1 MPSTELPPS
10 TPADRERDWSLIA
23 INFLPGLLAGTQI
36 AAVLFFLNP
45 ELSFS
50 TASFIRASLLY
61 GGLLGVV
68 SALVLT
74 LLTWRF
80 GYRARRTLPWSV
92 TLVLIFA
99 ALLNWLHPA
108 YYSYFLPSGINVR
121 MIKAA
126 IILTL
131 IALACFYTALLH
143 TVNRRPYSLRS
154 RVGLALLVLASVY
167 FVAERR
173 ESFQPRTPPP
183 PLPSVIELEQR
194 PLLLVV
200 GLDGATL
207 DAILPLARQGRLPFF
222 ARLIETG
229 AYARLN
235 SFPPARPPALWTTL
249 ATGRLPYDHG
259 ILDDRIFPLDLLA
272 PDAYIKLLPRGI
284 GFARWGTFGRQ
295 SRATDATFRR
305 SPALWEILD
314 RLGVL
319 SGSVGWPMTYP
330 VSESLVFAFSDHF
343 FGGDFSPS
351 NARPEDVAQRGQLF
365 RVEPEDIDASTLEAF
380 GTRVPYSLIDAL
392 AGDLWRESLTGFLL
406 EQGPEVQ
413 AVFLMLPGL
422 GTISKS
428 HFGGYAAVQFGGT
441 HDPERQQAAQIVTSY
456 YRHLDRF
463 LAAVWQRAA
472 EPRILAVVS
481 PYGYEAPTGMRRLGA
496 LAAGRSLEG
505 FSHQAPDGVLMLVGE
520 GVRPG
525 TFLEQAELIDVF
537 PSLLYALGLPIAR
550 DLDGRVLTSAFS
562 STFLAR
568 QPLTFVPSYDTL
580 AIRQRDY
587 QLPKPLES

>member
-1 MPSTELPPS
+1 LPSDTPPS
-10 TPADRERDWSLIA
+10 SSNADRQRDRSLVA
-23 INFLPGLLAGTQI
+23 LNFLPGLLAGTQI

-45 ELSFS
+45 ELPFS

-61 GGLLGVV
+61 GGLLGVI
-68 SALVLT
+68 STLLLT
-74 LLTWRF
+74 LLTRRS
-80 GYRARRTLPWSV
+80 GERARRVLPWAV
-92 TLVLIFA
+92 TMVLIFA

-143 TVNRRPYSLRS
+143 TVNRRPYSLRT
-154 RVGLALLVLASVY
+154 RVGFILLVLASVY

-173 ESFQPRTPPP
+173 EAFHPRTPPP

-222 ARLIETG
+222 ARLIENG

-249 ATGRLPYDHG
+249 ATGRLPYEHG
-259 ILDDRIFPLDLLA
+259 IVDGRIFPLDLLA

-284 GFARWGTFGRQ
+284 GFSRWGTFGRQ
-295 SRATDATFRR
+295 ASPTDATFHR

-314 RLGVL
+314 RLGVH
-319 SGSVGWPMTYP
+319 SGSVGWPVTYP
-330 VSESLVFAFSDHF
+330 VPESLVFAFSDHF

-351 NARPEDVAQRGQLF
+351 NARPEEVAERGQLF
-365 RVEPEDIDASTLEAF
+365 QVEPEDIDPTTLEDF
-380 GTRVPYSLIDAL
+380 GARVPYSLIEAL
-392 AGDLWRESLTGFLL
+392 AGDLWRESLAGFLL
-406 EQGPEVQ
+406 EQGPRVQ

-422 GTISKS
+422 GTISQG
-428 HFGGYAAVQFGGT
+428 HFGGYAAVQFGDT
-441 HDPERQQAAQIVTSY
+441 QDPERREAAQIVTSY

-463 LAAVWQRAA
+463 LAEVWLRAA

-481 PYGYEAPTGMRRLGA
+481 PYGYEAPTGLRRLGA
-496 LAAGRSLEG
+496 LLTGRSLEG
-505 FSHQAPDGVLMLVGE
+505 FSHRAPDGVLMLLGE
-520 GVRPG
+520 GIQPG
-525 TFLEQAELIDVF
+525 TFLEKAELIDVF
-537 PSLLYALGLPIAR
+537 PTLLYALGLPIAR
-550 DLDGRVLTSAFS
+550 DLEGRVLTSAFS

-568 QPLTFVPSYDTL
+568 QPLTFVPSYDTV

>member
-1 MPSTELPPS
+1 MPAVTPPSPS
-10 TPADRERDWSLIA
+10 TPERNRDRSLIA
-23 INFLPGLLAGTQI
+23 LNFLPGLLAGTQI

-45 ELSFS
+45 RLPFS

-68 SALVLT
+68 STLVLT
-74 LLTWRF
+74 LLTRRS
-80 GYRARRTLPWSV
+80 GPRALRALPWAV
-92 TLVLIFA
+92 TFVIISA

-108 YYSYFLPSGINVR
+108 YYSYYLPSGINVR

-143 TVNRRPYSLRS
+143 TINRRPYSFRT
-154 RVGLALLVLASVY
+154 RAGLVLLVLASVY

-173 ESFQPRTPPP
+173 EAFKPRTPPP

-222 ARLIETG
+222 ARLIESG

-249 ATGRLPYDHG
+249 ATGRLPYEHG
-259 ILDDRIFPLDLLA
+259 ILDDRIYPLDLLA
-272 PDAYIKLLPRGI
+272 PEAYIQLLPRGI

-295 SRATDATFRR
+295 ARATDATWHR

-314 RLGVL
+314 RLGVH
-319 SGSVGWPMTYP
+319 SGSVGWPVTYP
-330 VSESLVFAFSDHF
+330 VPESLGFAFSDHF

-351 NARPEDVAQRGQLF
+351 NARPEEVAERGQLF
-365 RVEPEDIDASTLEAF
+365 RVEPEDIDPATLGDF
-380 GTRVPYSLIDAL
+380 GSQVPYSLIDAL
-392 AGDLWRESLTGFLL
+392 AGDLWRESLAGFLL
-406 EQGPEVQ
+406 EQGPQVQ
-413 AVFLMLPGL
+413 TVFLMLPGL
-422 GTISKS
+422 GTISKT
-428 HFGGYAAVQFGGT
+428 HFGGYAAVQFGDT
-441 HDPERQQAAQIVTSY
+441 QDPERVAAAQVVTAY

-463 LAAVWQRAA
+463 LAAVWQRAP

-481 PYGYEAPTGMRRLGA
+481 PYGYEAPTGLRRLGA
-496 LAAGRSLEG
+496 MLTGRSLEG
-505 FSHQAPDGVLMLVGE
+505 FSRWAPDGVLMLLGE
-520 GVRPG
+520 GIEPG
-525 TFLEQAELIDVF
+525 TFVEKAELIDVF
-537 PSLLYALGLPIAR
+537 PTLLYALGLPIAR
-550 DLDGRVLTSAFS
+550 DLEGRVLTAAFS
-562 STFLAR
+562 SSFLAR
-568 QPLTFVPSYDTL
+568 QPLTFVPSYDTV

>member
-1 MPSTELPPS
+1 
-10 TPADRERDWSLIA
+10 
-23 INFLPGLLAGTQI
+23 
-36 AAVLFFLNP
+36 
-45 ELSFS
+45 
-50 TASFIRASLLY
+50 
-61 GGLLGVV
+61 
-68 SALVLT
+68 
-74 LLTWRF
+74 
-80 GYRARRTLPWSV
+80 
-92 TLVLIFA
+92 
-99 ALLNWLHPA
+99 
-108 YYSYFLPSGINVR
+108 
-121 MIKAA
+121 
-126 IILTL
+126 
-131 IALACFYTALLH
+131 
-143 TVNRRPYSLRS
+143 
-154 RVGLALLVLASVY
+154 
-167 FVAERR
+167 
-173 ESFQPRTPPP
+173 
-183 PLPSVIELEQR
+183 
-194 PLLLVV
+194 
-200 GLDGATL
+200 
-207 DAILPLARQGRLPFF
+207 
-222 ARLIETG
+222 
-229 AYARLN
+229 
-235 SFPPARPPALWTTL
+235 
-249 ATGRLPYDHG
+249 
-259 ILDDRIFPLDLLA
+259 
-272 PDAYIKLLPRGI
+272 
-284 GFARWGTFGRQ
+284 
-295 SRATDATFRR
+295 
-305 SPALWEILD
+305 
-314 RLGVL
+314 
-319 SGSVGWPMTYP
+319 MTYP

-351 NARPEDVAQRGQLF
+351 NARPEEVAQRGELF
-365 RVEPEDIDASTLEAF
+365 RVEPEDVDASTLEAF

-422 GTISKS
+422 GIISKS

-505 FSHQAPDGVLMLVGE
+505 FSRRAPDGVLMLLGE
-520 GVRPG
+520 GIRPG

-537 PSLLYALGLPIAR
+537 PTLLYALGLPIAR

-568 QPLTFVPSYDTL
+568 QPLTFVPSYDTV